1 MFKSFRWPVHR
12 NVATRNQSRRT
23 KQVSTEKKC
32 LWDVAKLKL
41 LQLTDGHFSFIS
53 YNRLQKRSYSYQ
65 SYYSQRCYIWAIRI
79 LLYFKLYSASL
90 LDKIQNKAKPAQVKG
105 DNSGCNIFIYDRLV
119 GDFISACILCRG
131 FLAGRLGNGNRG
143 WTAWLFD
150 GIGRGT
156 RTCGQQALQFW
167 NESKPE
173 RTTTKTKWT

>member
-12 NVATRNQSRRT
+12 NVATRNQSWRT

-119 GDFISACILCRG
+119 GDFISACISFTIFSRQL
-131 FLAGRLGNGNRG
+131 LWIEQSVSG
-143 WTAWLFD
+143 WIFAIVLW
-150 GIGRGT
+150 
-156 RTCGQQALQFW
+156 
-167 NESKPE
+167 
-173 RTTTKTKWT
+173 